1 MLTKCLLLSE
11 TNREKDMFVKTK
23 NFKTEELAQFL
34 ELQKLSFSILQLAA
48 SRLRGGETEKAVARQ
63 LVKDYYSAGF
73 TSFFHLPVVLFGERA
88 ALPGDWTVEKFYPK
102 RKTLDEGDS
111 VILDASPIRDGF
123 LVDTSYSFCFGENQ
137 AHRDMMSHLSQYRDS
152 IPIAVN
158 QGATFRQIADNVID
172 NMTRHGYEPV
182 HTKHIGEVL
191 GHRAVR
197 LSKLPFNPRMKG
209 FDAFAISWF
218 KLKNKLAMSGLGRR
232 SPLWNNLKASEH
244 APHDGLWLV
253 EPHAGKDGVGA
264 KWEEILVIE
273 GGEARWLDEA
283 PPHVLQWR
291 NIEMGDSYRPAA

>member
-73 TSFFHLPVVLFGERA
+73 SSFFHLPVVLFGERA

>member
-1 MLTKCLLLSE
+1 MLLSGSR
-11 TNREKDMFVKTK
+11 REINMFVKTK
-23 NFKTEELAQFL
+23 NFNAGELAQFL
-34 ELQKLSFSILQLAA
+34 ELQKQSFSILQSAA

-158 QGATFRQIADNVID
+158 QGATFRQIADNVIE

-291 NIEMGDSYRPAA
+291 NIEMGDSYRPAAYNN